1 MDVGPEACVPYLK
14 GRLFRVVPASHL
26 RTMAQSNTT
35 SQWKNLRNKSSD
47 CGTRPSTSLLAPE
60 SLMGWYCAVWDSHT
74 EMENTQDF
82 DEEETWLELIALKGG
97 VGGRFRWWR
106 KIGTFKALERD
117 EGVAESLWVMDNVK
131 WSPLD
136 PEDEDTA
143 DGDDWRDRE
152 AHGHGLAALSVL
164 DDEGYPFL
172 EQIYNEGLDEEGEL
186 ASVRV
191 VWKKLE
197 GEGLREPL
205 TAGEINRL
213 ISAGTIYSED
223 F

>member
-1 MDVGPEACVPYLK
+1 
-14 GRLFRVVPASHL
+14 
-26 RTMAQSNTT
+26 
-35 SQWKNLRNKSSD
+35 
-47 CGTRPSTSLLAPE
+47 
-60 SLMGWYCAVWDSHT
+60 
-74 EMENTQDF
+74 MENSQDIC
-82 DEEETWLELIALKGG
+82 EEETWLELTALKGR

-117 EGVAESLWVMDNVK
+117 EGVAENLWAMNNVK
-131 WSPLD
+131 WSPLY

-152 AHGHGLAALSVL
+152 AHGHGLAALSIL

-172 EQIYNEGLDEEGEL
+172 EQIYNEGLDVEGEL

-205 TAGEINRL
+205 TGGEVNRL
-213 ISAGTIYSED
+213 IAAGTIYSDD